1 MYLLTIGADTFTSPG
16 RSWPSRA
23 HTAHTE
29 PNIHSTGKRTKNFF
43 LAHFHVLRKS
53 SDTKMREK
61 IMPNFLPRA
70 YFPVT
75 CALVPGSHTDT
86 GRVRVSSVS
95 CPAHRTGK
103 LILGLGSSC
112 PNLFLGDVFARL
124 ESSSTPFSI
133 FTQPPPRHWDGNEGF
148 LSTFS
153 PGCLHQACWR
163 CQGFEWIIPYIE
175 GGESFREWQCI
186 VYHEQ
191 ELRVQPEGGAR
202 AAAILASQDW
212 HVLLS
217 SY

>member
-112 PNLFLGDVFARL
+112 PNLFLWRCFCSPGIFEHPVLNFYTA
-124 ESSSTPFSI
+124 SSSSSL
-133 FTQPPPRHWDGNEGF
+133 RWKWGF
-148 LSTFS
+148 LVNIFS
-153 PGCLHQACWR
+153 GLLAPSLLAMPRGWMNHSLYWRWWEFQRMAMHCLSWA
-163 CQGFEWIIPYIE
+163 
-175 GGESFREWQCI
+175 ESATRGW
-186 VYHEQ
+186 
-191 ELRVQPEGGAR
+191 
-202 AAAILASQDW
+202 
-212 HVLLS
+212 S
-217 SY
+217 S